1 MDSAEIN
8 IPERTP
14 PPMVALE
21 VVDKGA
27 PAPGGKN
34 GDSNPFS
41 EPEIPGTDGQYLAEN
56 GLLSPLSPP
65 GGLRARLGLDIDI
78 ETPGRTFVRGRGIDS
93 EWKGLFHVTG
103 SAIEPS
109 ITGNASLV
117 RGHLSLLGKR
127 FALTKGIVQFGGG
140 WPPAPAL
147 DVESETQLKDMTGF
161 LKVSGTTAAPTVTI
175 ESDPPAAR
183 DEILARMLFN
193 RDMAHVSP
201 IEALQL
207 AEAADVLAGRKGLF
221 QFTER
226 ARKILRVD
234 NIDVA
239 QDNGDMKDSSV
250 RVGKYLRNDVYV
262 QVEQGLGAETGKV
275 QTEVSITPNLSVE
288 STVDRNAKTGI
299 GLKWK
304 KDY

>member
-1 MDSAEIN
+1 MEHAEIN
-8 IPERTP
+8 IPERAP

-27 PAPGGKN
+27 PAPVAA
-34 GDSNPFS
+34 
-41 EPEIPGTDGQYLAEN
+41 PETKIAPR
-56 GLLSPLSPP
+56 
-65 GGLRARLGLDIDI
+65 GLRARLGLDVDI

-93 EWKGLFHVTG
+93 EWKGSFHVTG
-103 SAIEPS
+103 AAIEPP
-109 ITGNASLV
+109 IAGNASLV
-117 RGHLSLLGKR
+117 RGRFNLLGKR
-127 FALTKGIVQFGGG
+127 FALTRGVVQFSGG

-161 LKVSGTTAAPTVTI
+161 LKVSGTTAAPVVTI

-193 RDMAHVSP
+193 RDLAHVSP
-201 IEALQL
+201 IEAIQL
-207 AEAADVLAGRKGLF
+207 AEAADLLAGRKGLF

-239 QDNGDMKDSSV
+239 QENGDMKDSSV

>member
-1 MDSAEIN
+1 
-8 IPERTP
+8 
-14 PPMVALE
+14 MVALE

-27 PAPGGKN
+27 PAPAAA
-34 GDSNPFS
+34 S
-41 EPEIPGTDGQYLAEN
+41 ETKTAP
-56 GLLSPLSPP
+56 SP
-65 GGLRARLGLDIDI
+65 GGLRARLGLDVDI

-93 EWKGLFHVTG
+93 EWKGSFHVTG

-109 ITGNASLV
+109 IAGNASLV
-117 RGHLSLLGKR
+117 RGRLSLLGKR
-127 FALTKGIVQFGGG
+127 FALTKGVIQFGGG
-140 WPPAPAL
+140 WPPVPAL

-161 LKVSGTTAAPTVTI
+161 LKVSGTTAAPVVTI

-193 RDMAHVSP
+193 RDLAHVSP

-207 AEAADVLAGRKGLF
+207 AEAADVLAGRKGFF

-226 ARKILRVD
+226 ARRILRVD
-234 NIDVA
+234 NIDVT
-239 QDNGDMKDSSV
+239 QQFVKPRQTVENGDMKDSSV